1 MTCRAIAL
9 TAGEP
14 AGIGPDLCLMLAGE
28 ACEHERVVIADPD
41 MMAARARLLGL
52 DVELIPFDPLA
63 LPRPQAAGQL
73 SVSPVRMAEVSQPGA
88 LNPANAAYVLRTLE
102 LAGRGCLDG
111 RFAAVVTAPVHK
123 GVINDAGVT
132 FSGHTEFFAELTGST
147 QVVMMLACPGL
158 RVALATTH
166 LPLRAVAD
174 AIDQPLLERVL
185 HILHADLQIKF
196 GIKAPRI
203 LVCGLNPHAGEGG
216 HMGREEIDIII
227 PVLERLRAQGMHL
240 EGPLPADTLFTPKHL
255 ADADAVLAMYHDQ
268 GLPVLKH
275 MGFGNAV
282 NITLGMPIIRT
293 SVDHGTALDLAG
305 RGTAD
310 AGSLKVALATAI
322 SMIDARGRT

>member
-1 MTCRAIAL
+1 
-9 TAGEP
+9 
-14 AGIGPDLCLMLAGE
+14 
-28 ACEHERVVIADPD
+28 
-41 MMAARARLLGL
+41 
-52 DVELIPFDPLA
+52 
-63 LPRPQAAGQL
+63 
-73 SVSPVRMAEVSQPGA
+73 
-88 LNPANAAYVLRTLE
+88 
-102 LAGRGCLDG
+102 
-111 RFAAVVTAPVHK
+111 
-123 GVINDAGVT
+123 
-132 FSGHTEFFAELTGST
+132 
-147 QVVMMLACPGL
+147 MMLACTGL

-185 HILHADLQIKF
+185 HILHADLQTKF

-310 AGSLKVALATAI
+310 AGSLKVAMATAI